1 MSPQPCWIRLTSR
14 MSLLALLAALSAVT
28 WSAPA
33 QARTPGGIIGVGY
46 YGHHGPP
53 PWVDAACRF
62 TAVHKPCV
70 CALPAVAPL
79 NETLGCS
86 NTSQAWADLD
96 AKNTCTRLCTHP
108 ANNPSGDGGTVA
120 RPGGSADGEV
130 LFRGSGAVRRLQ
142 TGGYLG
148 FVPYSEAPLGYGLDV
163 AWVAS
168 AVVEATTV
176 PWVFLED
183 LGPAIQWDDS
193 KGSAAF
199 VQAYSSERG
208 APQPIGT
215 CRHALQVSCPLTDV
229 KLGDRLQVCS
239 GQSEEDA
246 KRIAQTSC
254 APLRYEA
261 LSRSWSP
268 WALYGAPSEQPHRA
282 PSATV
287 VAVGPGQFLGYV
299 PSSLQVVGFHE
310 DWTRLSEALLERT
323 DGTTVWLA
331 GPAEFYAPKAE

>member
-1 MSPQPCWIRLTSR
+1 MSPQLCLIRLTSR
-14 MSLLALLAALSAVT
+14 MSLLALLAALSVVT

-46 YGHHGPP
+46 YGQHGPP
-53 PWVDAACRF
+53 PWVEAACRF
-62 TAVHKPCV
+62 TAVYEPCH
-70 CALPAVAPL
+70 CEPPAHSPFDK
-79 NETLGCS
+79 TLGCS
-86 NTSQAWADLD
+86 NTSQDWADRD
-96 AKNTCTRLCTHP
+96 AKNSCTQLCTTP
-108 ANNPSGDGGTVA
+108 ADNPPGNGGTVG
-120 RPGGSADGEV
+120 RPGGATKGDV
-130 LFRGSGAVRRLQ
+130 LFRGGGTVRRRQ
-142 TGGYLG
+142 TGGYVG

-168 AVVEATTV
+168 ALVEATTV

-183 LGPAIQWDDS
+183 LGPAIEWDDS
-193 KGSAAF
+193 KGTAAF
-199 VQAYSSERG
+199 VQAYSSELG

-215 CRHALQVSCPLTDV
+215 CRHVLQVACPLRDV

-239 GQSEEDA
+239 GESEEDA
-246 KRIAQTSC
+246 RLIAQTSC

-268 WALYGAPSEQPHRA
+268 WALYGAHSEQLHRA

-287 VAVGPGQFLGYV
+287 VAVGPRQFVGYL
-299 PSSLQVVGFHE
+299 PSSLQVVGLHD
-310 DWTRLSEALLERT
+310 DWVKLAEALLERT

-331 GPAEFYAPKAE
+331 GPAEFYAPTGE

>member
-1 MSPQPCWIRLTSR
+1 M
-14 MSLLALLAALSAVT
+14 LLAALSVVT
-28 WSAPA
+28 WGAPA

-46 YGHHGPP
+46 HGHQGPP

-79 NETLGCS
+79 DETLGCS

-96 AKNTCTRLCTHP
+96 ATNTCTRLCTHP
-108 ANNPSGDGGTVA
+108 ANNPSDTGGTVA
-120 RPGGSADGEV
+120 RPGGSAEGEV
-130 LFRGSGAVRRLQ
+130 LFRGAGTVRRRQ
-142 TGGYLG
+142 SGGYVG
-148 FVPYSEAPLGYGLDV
+148 FVPYSEAPLGYGLEV
-163 AWVAS
+163 EWVAS
-168 AVVEATTV
+168 ALVDATTV

-183 LGPAIQWDDS
+183 MGPAIQWDDA

-199 VQAYSSERG
+199 IQAYASERG

-215 CRHALQVSCPLTDV
+215 CRHVLQVACPLRDV

-246 KRIAQTSC
+246 RRIAQMGC
-254 APLRYEA
+254 APLRYEV

-268 WALYGAPSEQPHRA
+268 WALYGAHAEAQFLA

-287 VAVGPGQFLGYV
+287 VAVGPRQFVGYV
-299 PSSLQVVGFHE
+299 PSSLQVVGLHD
-310 DWTRLSEALLERT
+310 DWTRLAEALLERT
-323 DGTTVWLA
+323 GGTTVWLA
-331 GPAEFYAPKAE
+331 GPAEFYAPKGE